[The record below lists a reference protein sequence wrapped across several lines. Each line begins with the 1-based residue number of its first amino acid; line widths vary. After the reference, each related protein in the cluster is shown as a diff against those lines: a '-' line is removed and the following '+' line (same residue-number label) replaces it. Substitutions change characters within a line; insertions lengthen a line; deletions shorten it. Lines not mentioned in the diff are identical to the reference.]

1 MWVVIKIHGTLTY
14 SYKTYTS
21 SVLQHFKH
29 YIATVAIV
37 NHDDD
42 EADDAKV
49 DSSHDNDEDRCAC
62 ARATHPSATKPP
74 RCTLFYIVMPPRVC
88 IHSSE
93 RAQKHVEYFVMS
105 ALYICSAVF
114 TFA

>member
-1 MWVVIKIHGTLTY
+1 MWVVIKTHRTLTY

-29 YIATVAIV
+29 YIATVAVV

-62 ARATHPSATKPP
+62 ARATHPHP
-74 RCTLFYIVMPPRVC
+74 RQNL
-88 IHSSE
+88 
-93 RAQKHVEYFVMS
+93 HV
-105 ALYICSAVF
+105 ALYSIL
-114 TFA
+114 